1 MSSTAL
7 TPVEIV
13 QLNAGYNPITWVAG
27 DTITS
32 STLDT
37 RPPAGRIWSVDWS
50 AVFVTGNTI
59 ALTLDRST
67 GATGVSVSEL
77 TQAFSASSTATLE
90 ALRDQIRALAGV
102 LWCTSEGGS
111 SAPSL
116 TIAFDEGR
124 YGQVTGGTVTGGASQ
139 PTATLTENTPGASMD
154 GGLVAAVGIHL
165 TQALATVT
173 DGDDM
178 TYTARRRYEGTDG
191 NSITVEK
198 VEAGTN
204 TPLSISVSG
213 LAITVNLATDGG
225 GTATTTGTQLL
236 AAMQNDPEVMNLI
249 SVSSSSP
256 STVQTALATLNLASG
271 TDRTYA
277 YRIWGFLHERWTWE
291 ILSGGVATGQTDS
304 LVFKINVGHLA
315 RLYCEITAVSGAGAS
330 VTTRIAV
337 LGGGS

>member
-1 MSSTAL
+1 MSSIAL

-59 ALTLDRST
+59 SLTLDRST

-165 TQALATVT
+165 TQELATYT
-173 DGDDM
+173 DDDV

-191 NSITVEK
+191 NGITLVK
-198 VEAGTN
+198 VIAGTN
-204 TPLSISVSG
+204 TPLSISVSA
-213 LAITVNLATDGG
+213 LEITMNIATDGG
-225 GTATTTGTQLL
+225 GSATTTAAQLV
-236 AAMQNDPEVMNLI
+236 AALKNDPDAMNLI
-249 SVSSSSP
+249 SVSGSAG
-256 STVQTALATLNLASG
+256 TVQTALASTPLAGG

-277 YRIWGFLHERWTWE
+277 YRLWGFLHERWTWE
-291 ILSGGVATGQTDS
+291 VLSGGVATGQTDS
-304 LVFKINVGHLA
+304 LVLKVNVGHLA
-315 RLYCEITAVSGAGAS
+315 RLYCEITAVSSTGAS